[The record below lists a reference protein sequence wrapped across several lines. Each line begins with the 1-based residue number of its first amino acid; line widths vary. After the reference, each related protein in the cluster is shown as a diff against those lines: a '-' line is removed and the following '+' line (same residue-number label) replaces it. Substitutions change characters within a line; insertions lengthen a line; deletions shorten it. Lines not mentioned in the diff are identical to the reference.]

1 MKITYPECQVEI
13 TAEEFITVIDHFT
26 TKVTCNIEPTFE
38 PGGIVG
44 TGDDMPK
51 PKPYPNLTDH
61 EAIIPRQDVGGPI
74 SSVRFNIGKPN
85 PYPTKEVPTP
95 VESTKS
101 RQHDS
106 TKKSLNL

>member
-13 TAEEFITVIDHFT
+13 TAEEFITVIDYFT
-26 TKVTCNIEPTFE
+26 TKVTSNTEPTFE
-38 PGGIVG
+38 PGGIISS
-44 TGDDMPK
+44 GDDMPK

-85 PYPTKEVPTP
+85 PYPTKEVPAP
-95 VESTKS
+95 VEIPKERKNVRTKA
-101 RQHDS
+101 R
-106 TKKSLNL
+106 KKL